1 MTALSAFLDDL
12 SDEQRSHFY
21 LQLALIALEQYSMGE
36 CKSVFLQHNSGIT
49 YRINSANEESCFLLK
64 IHEPIGT
71 GPKASFE
78 QIQARMEWLDK
89 LVQTSDLIVQA
100 PVPNKDGNF
109 VTNVQVLEIEETIE
123 CTLQK
128 WVEGEHS
135 HRDFTLSQAESV
147 GAMLAKLHQT
157 SSLWQSSM
165 KVSLEDYQASDL
177 LVEVKQLHKMV
188 GAHMISSTQFETME
202 QAVQAIIQIAD
213 LLGTDPQ
220 VYGPIH
226 GDLHQENVLFYEN
239 DVRPI
244 DFDALRNSYYLF
256 DLGTTLYHILHQ
268 SVDFRKALI
277 DGYSSV
283 RALSDSESQFLEAFV
298 TWSAMDNLSFQST
311 IPRQVKSKLFLRN
324 LHQLADGFC
333 PKVIVNK
340 PFVLQ

>member
-36 CKSVFLQHNSGIT
+36 CKPVFLQHNSGIS

-135 HRDFTLSQAESV
+135 HRDFTLIQAESV

-165 KVSLEDYQASDL
+165 KVRLEDDQASDL
-177 LVEVKQLHKMV
+177 LDEVKQLHKMV
-188 GAHMISSTQFETME
+188 DAHMISSTQFETME
-202 QAVQAIIQIAD
+202 QEI
-213 LLGTDPQ
+213 G
-220 VYGPIH
+220 
-226 GDLHQENVLFYEN
+226 
-239 DVRPI
+239 
-244 DFDALRNSYYLF
+244 
-256 DLGTTLYHILHQ
+256 
-268 SVDFRKALI
+268 
-277 DGYSSV
+277 
-283 RALSDSESQFLEAFV
+283 RA
-298 TWSAMDNLSFQST
+298 
-311 IPRQVKSKLFLRN
+311 
-324 LHQLADGFC
+324 H
-333 PKVIVNK
+333 
-340 PFVLQ
+340 